1 MMTEKC
7 TLRGKIKLRL
17 VLAIVVIAAAAAAVV
32 LLLLPGQAPSRAP
45 VILISIDT
53 LRADHLGV
61 YGYHRNTSPHIDQ
74 LAGNGI
80 VFTQAYAQ
88 SPNTIISHATM
99 LTSLYPIVHGVTP
112 EYRLEPEIETVTE
125 YFQKQGYKTGGF
137 TTHGA
142 WLNEEMGFAQGFDD
156 FFSRFVSGDN
166 INSRVFAFLDEH
178 AHGDFF
184 LFVHYYDP
192 HSDNYKLP
200 YDTRTH
206 FDRTFCPDYRGSFTG
221 CRENL
226 CASQLLKRLNETG
239 RPLPAEDR
247 QYMIDLYDGGI
258 LYTDFQLGRLF
269 KKLKELDVYD
279 RALILITADHGEEF
293 REHGQFLHNQLYNE
307 VMRVPLI
314 IKPPGSRPQVRKNS
328 PVGVIDIMPT
338 LLEFAAI
345 PYDNHNLQGRSLWP
359 QIEGSEPRE
368 RTVFSTL
375 KGVELSQADHLSL
388 RNRTF
393 SFHTWDK
400 FSQFKLFNLKTDP
413 GETRDILDPKDETFE
428 KFLRLAKKQ
437 YHSQLKLRNRFKYKR
452 TGVKQSRENIE
463 KLKSLGYLN

>member
-1 MMTEKC
+1 MKKKR
-7 TLRGKIKLRL
+7 TLWGKIKLSL
-17 VLAIVVIAAAAAAVV
+17 VLAIVGIAAAVAAAV
-32 LLLLPGQAPSRAP
+32 LFLLPGQTPARPP

-61 YGYHRNTSPHIDQ
+61 YGYHRNTSPHIDR
-74 LAGNGI
+74 LAEKGI
-80 VFTQAYAQ
+80 VFTHAYAQ

-99 LTSLYPIVHGVTP
+99 LTSLYPMVHGVTP
-112 EYRLEPEIETVTE
+112 EYRLAPEIETVAE
-125 YFQKQGYKTGGF
+125 YFQEQGYKTGGF

-178 AHGDFF
+178 GHRDFF

-192 HSDNYKLP
+192 HSDHYKLP

-239 RPLPAEDR
+239 QPLPAEDR
-247 QYMIDLYDGGI
+247 QYIMDLYDGGI

-279 RALILITADHGEEF
+279 KALILITADHGEEF

-328 PVGVIDIMPT
+328 PVGVIDIVPT
-338 LLEFAAI
+338 LLEFAHI
-345 PYDNHNLQGRSLWP
+345 RYEDDHLQGRSLWP
-359 QIEGSEPRE
+359 QIEGSEPGE
-368 RTVFSTL
+368 RIVFSTL

-388 RNRTF
+388 RDRTF
-393 SFHTWDK
+393 SFHTWEK
-400 FSQFKLFNLKTDP
+400 FSQFKLFNIKTDP
-413 GETRDILDPKDETFE
+413 GETRDILDPEDETLE
-428 KFLRLAKKQ
+428 KFLRLARNQ
-437 YHSQLKLRNRFKYKR
+437 YRSQLKLRNRFKYKR
-452 TGVKQSRENIE
+452 TGVKQSRENLE
-463 KLKSLGYLN
+463 KLKSLGYLK